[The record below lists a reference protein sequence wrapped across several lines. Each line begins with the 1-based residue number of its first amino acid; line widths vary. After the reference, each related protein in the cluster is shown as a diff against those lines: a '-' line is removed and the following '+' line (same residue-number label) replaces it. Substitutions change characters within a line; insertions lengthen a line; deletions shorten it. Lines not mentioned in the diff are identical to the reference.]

1 MIHHCK
7 QISEVVSMNKVAPKG
22 LLLLHTIK
30 DLRIRFVALLAML
43 LFATSTLAQMSNNDF
58 LPVEQAFLY
67 DVSANADDTLTITWD
82 IAPDY
87 YLYRHQLKFEG
98 EPQPVADVR
107 IPDGKPIEDEFFG
120 ESEVYYN
127 QVAVTV
133 DPGQAQTLNIAWQ
146 GCAEAGLCYPPQR
159 ATLNLTDY
167 NIGGSSSTNSSG
179 ASSAT
184 AAPTGNE
191 STSAPTLGED
201 QSLAASLADG
211 NTAWVLAIFFGLGL
225 LLVLTPCVLP
235 MVPILTSLIVG
246 SGARGKRGF
255 VLSVAYVLPMA
266 ATYALLGVAAALAG
280 ASLQAVM
287 QTPWVLGAFALVFVT
302 LALSMFGVYELQLPA
317 GLRDRLNNAS
327 NRQPGGSLGGAA
339 ILGVLSALLVG
350 PCMTAPLAGALLYIA
365 DSGNVVLGG
374 SALFMLGLGMGAP
387 LVLAGSVGAH
397 LLPKP
402 GPWMT
407 GVKVV
412 FGFVMLG
419 TAIWFVERVVAD
431 NVVLSLWG
439 AWLVAIGITLYQLAV
454 QAATPT
460 APTRM
465 ISRIAGL
472 LIGLWGGLL
481 VIGAAGGADSIQ
493 QPLAF
498 ASTSVTMAAGNT
510 ASAGQGDFMDRFEGV
525 ADLGDFETKVDKA
538 SANGQ
543 WTLVDF
549 YADWC
554 ISCKVIEEEVFGN
567 SEVQQALGDFQL
579 LRPDVTKNDTTDRA
593 LMQQFGIIG
602 PPTILLIGPDGQ
614 ERRAARVV
622 GELSAGEFMQH
633 LSRAKSAL

>member
-1 MIHHCK
+1 
-7 QISEVVSMNKVAPKG
+7 MNKVAPIG
-22 LLLLHTIK
+22 LLLFHTIK
-30 DLRIRFVALLAML
+30 NLRIRVVALLAML
-43 LFATSTLAQMSNNDF
+43 LLATSTLAQMSNSDF
-58 LPVEQAFLY
+58 LPVEQAFSY

-98 EPQPVADVR
+98 EPQPVTDVR

-120 ESEVYYN
+120 ESEVYYD

-159 ATLNLTDY
+159 ATLNLSDY
-167 NIGGSSSTNSSG
+167 NIGGGSGG

-184 AAPTGNE
+184 AAPTGDE
-191 STSAPTLGED
+191 STSRPALGED
-201 QSLAASLADG
+201 QSLAAGLADG

-225 LLVLTPCVLP
+225 LLVFTPCVLP

-280 ASLQAVM
+280 ASLQAIM
-287 QTPWVLGAFALVFVT
+287 QTPWVLGAFALVFVA

-327 NRQPGGSLGGAA
+327 NRQSGGSLGGAA

-374 SALFMLGLGMGAP
+374 SALFVLGLGMGAP
-387 LVLAGSVGAH
+387 LVLVGSVGSH

-402 GPWMT
+402 GTWMT

-431 NVVLSLWG
+431 NVVLGLWG

-454 QAATPT
+454 HAATPT

-498 ASTSVTMAAGNT
+498 ASTPVTLATGNT

-525 ADLGDFETKVDKA
+525 VDLGDLETKVDKA

-554 ISCKVIEEEVFGN
+554 ISCKVIEKEVFGN
-567 SEVQQALGDFQL
+567 SEVQQALGNFQL

-602 PPTILLIGPDGQ
+602 PPTILLIDPDGR

-622 GELSAGEFMQH
+622 GELSADEFMQH